1 MFDSK
6 NLIIDNP
13 HEGVFRVHRSA
24 MTSLEVFRMEQ
35 ERIFNNAGSICATSP
50 K

>member
-1 MFDSK
+1 MFDPK

-13 HEGVFRVHRSA
+13 EEGVFRVHRSA
-24 MTSLEVFRMEQ
+24 MTSLEVLRMEQ
-35 ERIFNNAGSICATSP
+35 ERISTNAGYICVTNP